1 MSRLFHLKEW
11 VSVADAAQY
20 LSISLG
26 ESVSEP
32 DILRLAL
39 DGHLTLSVYLPNGA
53 TVTRGKIVTHS
64 LAEVVAAM
72 ADNKVPDG
80 LDWVPMP
87 KSLAQKGYAARPD
100 DSDEDVPL
108 IISLRVDD
116 SRWITLDRKKIVS
129 VWELWDLPMFGGER
143 LDVEH
148 EYQRLTGGP
157 SITAET
163 LDGAFIWRGPESI
176 CQIQADFDDNEHVNG
191 SKADGVALERRIIQD
206 EIGKEEASKLRADFD
221 AKRKKYKDERKQKE
235 YCDNFYP
242 SGGLPEDSVFVVRT
256 TALRD
261 FEQSFGGTPKEEEK
275 PLSSRERDTLLTLIA
290 AMAKEGY
297 KHDPTNK
304 ARSAVSDILT
314 DVQKAGLSISDQTI
328 RDKLKDAWELLPG
341 NPHKT

>member
-1 MSRLFHLKEW
+1 MSRLFQLKEW

-26 ESVSEP
+26 EPVTEP

-53 TVTRGKIVTHS
+53 TVTRGRIVTHS
-64 LAEVVAAM
+64 LADVVAAV

-80 LDWVPMP
+80 LDWIPVP
-87 KSLAQKGYAARPD
+87 KAFAQKGLAASQD
-100 DSDEDVPL
+100 DSGEEVPL
-108 IISLRVDD
+108 ILSLRVDD
-116 SRWITLDRKKIVS
+116 SRWITLDREKIVS
-129 VWELWDLPMFGGER
+129 VWNVWDLPMFGGER

-148 EYQRLTGGP
+148 EYLRLTGGP

-176 CQIQADFDDNEHVNG
+176 CQIQADFDDNEYVGG
-191 SKADGVALERRIIQD
+191 SKAGGIALESRIAQD
-206 EIGKEEASKLRADFD
+206 EIGKKEASKLRTDFET
-221 AKRKKYKDERKQKE
+221 KRKKYKDERKQKD

-242 SGGLPEDSVFVVRT
+242 SGGLPDDSVIVVRT
-256 TALRD
+256 AALRD
-261 FEQSFGGTPKEEEK
+261 FEQSFGGTSKEEEK

>member
-11 VSVADAAQY
+11 VSIADAAQY

-26 ESVSEP
+26 ESVTAA

-39 DGHLTLSVYLPNGA
+39 DGHLRLSVYLPNGA
-53 TVTRGKIVTHS
+53 TVLRGKIVTHS
-64 LAEVVAAM
+64 LADVVTAIAE
-72 ADNKVPDG
+72 NRVPED
-80 LDWVPMP
+80 LDWISVP
-87 KSLAQKGYAARPD
+87 KSFAQKGLAA
-100 DSDEDVPL
+100 SEDLSGEEVPL
-108 IISLRVDD
+108 IVSLRVDD
-116 SRWITLDRKKIVS
+116 SRWITLDRKKIAT

-148 EYQRLTGGP
+148 EYQRITGGP

-163 LDGAFIWRGPESI
+163 LDGAFIWRGPEAI
-176 CQIQADFDDNEHVNG
+176 CQIQEDFDDNEYVSG
-191 SKADGVALERRIIQD
+191 SKANGMALEKRIAQD
-206 EIGKEEASKLRADFD
+206 KIGKEEAKELRANFE
-221 AKRKKYKDERKQKE
+221 ARRKKYKEERKQKE

-242 SGGLPEDSVFVVRT
+242 KGGLPDDSVMVVRT
-256 TALRD
+256 AALRE
-261 FEQSFGGTPKEEEK
+261 FEQSFVATQDDDK

-304 ARSAVSDILT
+304 AKSAVSEILA
-314 DVQKAGLSISDQTI
+314 DVQKLGLSISDQTI
-328 RDKLKDAWELLPG
+328 RDKLKDAWGLVPG